1 MRSTDKRIKEAFDQ
15 IHADEEMKE
24 RTKQFLKEKTDGYKK
39 KRIRSYR
46 TWIPA
51 VVCMA
56 VFLIAGGYWS
66 FFLPTAAIQIEVNP
80 SMELEVNR
88 FGKVLSLEGKNEDGE
103 KLARE
108 LNLRFM
114 DYDEAVDE
122 ILQNEQIATLL
133 NQNEILSLVV
143 VGENK
148 QSQDMMAFVEEL
160 EQTQHNIDC
169 CHVTEREAEEAEEAG
184 LGYGKYRAYLRLK
197 ELDPDVTAEEAGQMS
212 MKEIY
217 ERIQE
222 LEADGDT
229 QTNTGAGESGHG
241 KHHHYGHANEW

>member
-15 IHADEEMKE
+15 IHADEELKE
-24 RTKQFLKEKTDGYKK
+24 RTKQFLREKTDGYKK

-46 TWIPA
+46 TWIPVA
-51 VVCMA
+51 ACLVI
-56 VFLIAGGYWS
+56 FLIAGGYWS

-80 SMELEVNR
+80 SLEMEVNR
-88 FGKVLSLEGKNEDGE
+88 FGRVLSLEGKNEDGE
-103 KLARE
+103 RLAGE

-122 ILQNEQIATLL
+122 ILQNEQIAALL
-133 NQNEILSLVV
+133 NQNEILSVV
-143 VGENK
+143 VIGENK

-169 CHVTEREAEEAEEAG
+169 CHATESEAQEAEEAG
-184 LGYGKYRAYLRLK
+184 LGYGKYRAYLELK
-197 ELDPDVTAEEAGQMS
+197 ELDPDITTEEAANMT
-212 MKEIY
+212 MRELY
-217 ERIQE
+217 ERIRE

-229 QTNTGAGESGHG
+229 QTSTGTGGNGQG
-241 KHHHYGHANEW
+241 KHHHHGHKNE